1 MAVEGSVARQE
12 IEADEARDRV
22 ASTIDALQERLSPR
36 RFFGDAVDSIQ
47 SQGSELVDQAK
58 AVVKDHPLAIG
69 GIGLAIGLALFAR
82 SKLAHATVKL
92 GDDYKGYTDYDDG
105 YGDIAI
111 PAQYPD
117 EPDDDVAP
125 RRPRALA
132 SRTADSVEGNPL
144 VSIVLGLAA
153 GAALGALFPSTER
166 ESRLFGDSADR
177 ISRALKAAAQT
188 ARSEFDANAVA
199 LASAR
204 DAASSAADRAKSSV
218 RTIVTAATDELKS
231 D

>member
-36 RFFGDAVDSIQ
+36 RFFGDAVDSLQ
-47 SQGSELVDQAK
+47 SQGSVLVDQAK
-58 AVVKDHPLAIG
+58 AIVKDHPLAIG

-117 EPDDDVAP
+117 EPGDDMA
-125 RRPRALA
+125 PRALA
-132 SRTADSVEGNPL
+132 SRTSDSVEDNPL

-204 DAASSAADRAKSSV
+204 EAASSAADRAKSSV
-218 RTIVTAATDELKS
+218 RTIVTAATDELKN